1 LNPIG
6 YRDPEVVYPTVMGA
20 AGGLAV
26 LLSSGLGWVSVGLA
40 TLLLAAGLGL
50 GWLGV
55 SGRKH
60 RARLQME
67 QYLAAEQDFGAQIAP
82 VWAGHIETSRTQMEQ
97 SISALSG
104 QFAEIVDRLDAT
116 VDTAS
121 RTTSDIENQ
130 GNGLVAVFAR
140 SESELNQVLASQS
153 AAMHSMNA
161 MLEKVEG
168 LNQFTK
174 QLEDM
179 AQEVAKIA
187 AQTNLLALNAAI
199 EAARA
204 GELGRGFA
212 VVAKEFRMLSNQS
225 GATGQRITE
234 MVSVI
239 AQAITSTCK
248 VAQDSVQLEG
258 SSMESSEE
266 RIRGVL
272 DGFRNITDALVQ
284 SGDLLKQESISI
296 KSEIGHSLVALQ
308 FQDRVG
314 QILSQVKNNVEQ
326 FPGYLAEHGQ
336 RCLEAGS
343 FEPLDA
349 QNFMAQMK
357 KSYVMSDQHLTHET
371 GKAVQSSQKADDEI
385 TFF

>member
-1 LNPIG
+1 L
-6 YRDPEVVYPTVMGA
+6 
-20 AGGLAV
+20 
-26 LLSSGLGWVSVGLA
+26 
-40 TLLLAAGLGL
+40 AGLGL
-50 GWLGV
+50 GLLGA
-55 SGRKH
+55 STRK
-60 RARLQME
+60 RGARQQME
-67 QYLAAEQDFGAQIAP
+67 RYLAAEQDFGAQIAP
-82 VWAGHIETSRTQMEQ
+82 VWAGHIETSRAQMEQ

-140 SESELNQVLASQS
+140 SEAELNLVLASQT
-153 AAMHSMNA
+153 AAMNSMNA

-179 AQEVAKIA
+179 ALEVAKIA

-225 GATGQRITE
+225 GETGQRITA

-239 AQAITSTCK
+239 SHAITTTCK
-248 VAQDSVQLEG
+248 VAQDSVQQEG
-258 SSMESSEE
+258 SSMESSEA
-266 RIRGVL
+266 RIQTVL
-272 DGFRNITDALVQ
+272 GGFRNITDALVQ
-284 SGDLLKQESISI
+284 SGELLKQESISI
-296 KSEIGHSLVALQ
+296 KSEIGHSLVAMQ

-314 QILSQVKNNVEQ
+314 QILSQVKSNVEH
-326 FPGYLAEHGQ
+326 FPAYLAEHGEK
-336 RCLEAGS
+336 CLQAGV

-349 QNFMAQMK
+349 EGFMAEMK
-357 KSYVMSDQHLTHET
+357 KSYVMSDQHLTHAT
-371 GKAVQSSQKADDEI
+371 GKAVQSGEKADEEI

>member
-1 LNPIG
+1 
-6 YRDPEVVYPTVMGA
+6 VVYPALLGGA
-20 AGGLAV
+20 GAIAV
-26 LLSSGLGWVSVGLA
+26 LIAGQLNWLSASLSV
-40 TLLLAAGLGL
+40 LLLCAGFALAWFGSKQRAATTQ
-50 GWLGV
+50 
-55 SGRKH
+55 RH
-60 RARLQME
+60 ME
-67 QYLAAEQDFGAQIAP
+67 RYLSAEQNFGEQIAP

-121 RTTSDIENQ
+121 RTTSDIEDQ

-140 SESELNQVLASQS
+140 SETELNQVLSSQT
-153 AAMHSMNA
+153 AAMNSMHA
-161 MLEKVEG
+161 MLENVEG
-168 LNQFTK
+168 LNRFTK

-179 AQEVAKIA
+179 ALEVAKIA

-225 GATGQRITE
+225 GETGRRITE
-234 MVSVI
+234 MVGVI
-239 AQAITSTCK
+239 SQAIATTCK
-248 VAQDSVQLEG
+248 VAQDSVQQEG
-258 SSMESSEE
+258 SSMHTSEE

-272 DGFRNITDALVQ
+272 DGFRGITDALVQ

-296 KSEIGHSLVALQ
+296 KTEIGHSLVALQ

-314 QILSQVKNNVEQ
+314 QILAQVKSNVEQ
-326 FPGYLAEHGQ
+326 YPQYLALHQ
-336 RCLEAGS
+336 QKCLETGV
-343 FEPLDA
+343 FEPLNADA
-349 QNFMAQMK
+349 FMAEMK

-371 GKAVQSSQKADDEI
+371 GKVVDAGAKADDEI